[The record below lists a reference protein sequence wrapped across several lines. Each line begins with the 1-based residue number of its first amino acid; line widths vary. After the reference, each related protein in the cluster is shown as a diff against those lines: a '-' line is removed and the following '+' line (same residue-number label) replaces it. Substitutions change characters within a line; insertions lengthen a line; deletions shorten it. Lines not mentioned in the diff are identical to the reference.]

1 MGALRVL
8 LGSGTT
14 LDHEGRPAREGTHV
28 STSTR
33 ADAAVRDTATLPEAA
48 TPVGVKRR
56 RRHLVLADLA
66 GTVGIAGLVAVSALW
81 LHNGGIQGLAD
92 RGGVATELGRL
103 TGLLSAYLLLVQV
116 LLMARIPWLE
126 QTWGQD
132 VLARRHRWVGFASFH
147 LMLAHI
153 VLITLGYAAAADS
166 GIWRQAWELITDY
179 PGMLLATAG
188 TVALIMVVVTSV
200 RAARRRMRYESWH
213 LLHLY
218 AYVGVGLAIPHQL
231 WTGADFTSS
240 QTATV
245 LWWAMWIAAAGSI
258 VWWRVAMPLARSWR
272 HRLVVESVVR
282 ERPDVVSIVIAGRH
296 LDRLGV
302 RAGQFM
308 QWRFLTRHGATRAH
322 PFTLSAA
329 PSPTRLRITAK
340 ELGDGTRALGA
351 IPPGSRVLVEGPH
364 GIMLAERREH
374 RDVLLLAAGVGLT
387 TMRGLAEEIAAEP
400 AAPGP
405 RGTRPPS
412 VVVLHRVHSR
422 SDALFVDEFTT
433 LARRTDVQLRLL
445 PGARAPQSGW
455 WGGVVPVD
463 PGTALATAVP
473 DVADRE
479 IYLCGPP
486 DWMRAVKN
494 TLRELHIDQRHIHVE
509 EFTW

>member
-1 MGALRVL
+1 
-8 LGSGTT
+8 
-14 LDHEGRPAREGTHV
+14 V

-33 ADAAVRDTATLPEAA
+33 VDVDVRDNATRLEAA
-48 TPVGVKRR
+48 IPTGPGPR
-56 RRHLVLADLA
+56 RRHVALADCVGTA
-66 GTVGIAGLVAVSALW
+66 GVAGLVAVLALW
-81 LHNGGIQGLAD
+81 LHNGGIQGFAD
-92 RGGVATELGRL
+92 RGGAPTELGRL
-103 TGLLSAYLLLVQV
+103 TGLVSAYLLLVQV

-179 PGMLLATAG
+179 PGMLLATAA
-188 TVALIMVVVTSV
+188 TVALVMVVITSV

-213 LLHLY
+213 LIHLY
-218 AYVGVGLAIPHQL
+218 AYLGVGLAIPHQL
-231 WTGADFTSS
+231 WTGADFASS

-245 LWWAMWIAAAGSI
+245 LWWSMWIAAASSI
-258 VWWRVAMPLARSWR
+258 LLWRVAMPLARSWR

-282 ERPDVVSIVIAGRH
+282 ERPDVVSVVLAGRD

-308 QWRFLTRHGATRAH
+308 QWRFLTRHGASRAH

-340 ELGDGTRALGA
+340 EIGDGTRALA
-351 IPPGSRVLVEGPH
+351 ALRPGSRVLIEGPH

-387 TMRGLAEEIAAEP
+387 TMRGLAEEISAEP
-400 AAPGP
+400 PVPGP
-405 RGTRPPS
+405 GGIRRPS
-412 VVVLHRVHSR
+412 VLVLHRVRSR

-433 LARRTDVQLRLL
+433 LARQVDVQLRLL
-445 PGARAPQSGW
+445 PGPRTPQSGW
-455 WGGVVPVD
+455 WGGDVPLD
-463 PGTALATAVP
+463 PSTALATAVP
-473 DVADRE
+473 DIADRE

-486 DWMRAVKN
+486 DWMRAVRE
-494 TLRELHIDQRHIHVE
+494 TLRSLRIDQRQVHAE
-509 EFTW
+509 EFGW